1 MKVSLFYELSLP
13 RPWEP
18 DSEFEL
24 YHNSLR
30 ELELADSLG
39 FHAVWLTEHHFQEEK
54 CHLSCPEVL
63 LGALTQRTSRMRL
76 GHGIA
81 QIPPGINQPIRVAE
95 RVATLD
101 LLSGGRIDFGYGESS
116 SEAEL
121 GGFHVDP
128 GKKRAMVDEARDVA
142 ISALAACEVVCL
154 GTAISVEL

>member
-18 DSEFEL
+18 DSEFML
-24 YHNSLR
+24 YENSLR

-63 LGALTQRTSRMRL
+63 LAALTQRTSRMRL

-81 QIPPGINQPIRVAE
+81 QIPPGINQPIRVAFFE
-95 RVATLD
+95 RRHQQT
-101 LLSGGRIDFGYGESS
+101 
-116 SEAEL
+116 
-121 GGFHVDP
+121 VDT
-128 GKKRAMVDEARDVA
+128 M
-142 ISALAACEVVCL
+142 LAQQADK
-154 GTAISVEL
+154 THPA

>member
-1 MKVSLFYELSLP
+1 MSLP

-18 DSEFEL
+18 DAEFLL
-24 YHNSLR
+24 YENSLR

-54 CHLSCPEVL
+54 CHLSSPEVMM
-63 LGALTQRTSRMRL
+63 GALTQRTRNMRL

-81 QIPPGINQPIRVAE
+81 QMPPGINHPLRVAE

-121 GGFHVDP
+121 GGFRIDP
-128 GKKRAMVDEARDVA
+128 GRKRAMVDEAREVA
-142 ISALAACEVVCL
+142 ISALADTPFVGFEGEFV
-154 GTAISVEL
+154 TAPPRN